1 MNRTAVLVLGALGA
15 LAVLPA
21 QPFRCDWS
29 IVGTGGGE
37 MSSASFR
44 CGATAGQTA
53 AGEMASSR
61 FLAFIGYWQADYDVG
76 TREERPLPGPGG
88 WVTRLEAVAPNPFT
102 GRTAIRYSLAA
113 GLPVT
118 LRIHDLAGRVV
129 RTLLAS
135 GVERGAYSL
144 VWDGRDDA
152 GRRLAPGIYFCR
164 FRAGDVGTTEKLVL
178 AR

>member
-1 MNRTAVLVLGALGA
+1 MRRTACLVLCALGA
-15 LAVLPA
+15 LAALRA

-29 IVGTGGGE
+29 VVGSGGGE
-37 MSSASFR
+37 MSSAAYR

-53 AGEMASSR
+53 SGEASSSR
-61 FLAFIGYWQADYDVG
+61 FLAFIGFWQADYQVG
-76 TREERPLPGPGG
+76 TGEERPLPGPGSL
-88 WVTRLEAVAPNPFT
+88 VTRLEAIAPNPFAD
-102 GRTAIRYSLAA
+102 RAAIRFTLDA
-113 GLPVT
+113 GRRT
-118 LRIHDLAGRVV
+118 LLQIHDLSGRVV

-164 FRAGDVGTTEKLVL
+164 FTAGDVCTTGKLVL